1 MLIEF
6 LLWWLLQC
14 MALQDLDEFW
24 ACLDQVVLEYN
35 QMINGSWEDKI
46 N

>member
-24 ACLDQVVLEYN
+24 ACLDEVVLEYN
-35 QMINGSWEDKI
+35 MSLEWNG

>member
-24 ACLDQVVLEYN
+24 ACLDEVVLEYN
-35 QMINGSWEDKI
+35 LMIEWNENIKY
-46 N
+46 